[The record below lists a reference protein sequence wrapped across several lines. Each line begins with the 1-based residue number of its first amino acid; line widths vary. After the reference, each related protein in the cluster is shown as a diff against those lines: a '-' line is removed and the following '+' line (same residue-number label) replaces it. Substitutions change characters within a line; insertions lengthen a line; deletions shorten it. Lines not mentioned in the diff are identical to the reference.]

1 MSNIVD
7 VYHEW
12 DDPHAF
18 RVYLVR
24 EGGPEEGEPM
34 EAVYAGDSVECRL
47 FRAAFVKCHKDLGPQ
62 DACDRVLGFEKEAA
76 AKRVA
81 AAVKKELKA
90 IEKGAPAMSD
100 EQFSLAVQIAKMLAP
115 KRRTRG

>member
-1 MSNIVD
+1 MKGKIVD

-18 RVYLVR
+18 RVFLVR

-34 EAVYAGDSVECRL
+34 EAVYLGDSIECRL
-47 FRAAFVKCHKDLGPQ
+47 FRAAFVKCYRDLGKQ
-62 DACDRVLGFEKEAA
+62 DAIDRVLGFEKEAA

-81 AAVKKELKA
+81 AAVKAELKR
-90 IEKGAPAMSD
+90 IEKGEPAMTQQD
-100 EQFSLAVQIAKMLAP
+100 VAWAVQIAKAMTS
-115 KRRTRG
+115 KRRGR